1 MEVPDA
7 GVTIEPETVARLA
20 DIPNIVGV
28 KDSSGKFELIQAYIE
43 ATKGK
48 EFAVLSGNDA
58 LILDTLKAGGTGG
71 ITTISNILPE
81 IMVSIYKKYKAGD
94 EAGARQAQDSIA
106 PIRACFQYGNPNS
119 IVKVATNLI
128 GHPVGPCRRPFG
140 LVPEDAKQAI
150 AQCIDTHYA
159 QYKKM

>member
-106 PIRACFQYGNPNS
+106 PIPTRS
-119 IVKVATNLI
+119 S
-128 GHPVGPCRRPFG
+128 RWRP
-140 LVPEDAKQAI
+140 I
-150 AQCIDTHYA
+150 
-159 QYKKM
+159 